1 MMKAAGVF
9 AFVAMLVFAGVS
21 EAPAISFN
29 SAGGIGSCAPVACVG
44 GFVDLTP
51 HPSWAPEIVGGGVWV
66 SFANTGVGPGSVSPA
81 NVVLPLIPVNA
92 TSQLTV
98 PIPVGSTSLTLL
110 VFGDDTAGVRVDGS
124 LSYTLS
130 TTMGALAPN
139 SIQGT
144 TCANGPLSCTAN
156 NGAAFSLTFDPTT
169 AHTVTFDFF
178 QRDGGPAGILWTG
191 DLQVAPI
198 PEPATILLVGSA
210 LAAAGM
216 ASRRRLQ
223 KKQD

>member
-9 AFVAMLVFAGVS
+9 AFVAILVFAGVS

-51 HPSWAPEIVGGGVWV
+51 HPSWAPEVAGGGVWV
-66 SFANTGVGPGSVSPA
+66 SFANTGVGPGSISPG
-81 NVVLPLIPVNA
+81 NVVLPLIPGNA
-92 TSQLTV
+92 TSQLSV
-98 PIPVGSTSLTLL
+98 PIPVGSTSLSLL
-110 VFGDDTAGVRVDGS
+110 VFADDTAGVRVDGS
-124 LSYTLS
+124 LIYTLS
-130 TTMGALAPN
+130 TTLGALAPN
-139 SIQGT
+139 SNQGT
-144 TCANGPLSCTAN
+144 TCASGPLSCTAG
-156 NGAAFSLTFDPTT
+156 NGAAFSLIFDPTI

-178 QRDGGPAGILWTG
+178 QRDGGPAGVQWTG
-191 DLQVAPI
+191 DLQPI

-210 LAAAGM
+210 LAAVGM